1 MIDLDFRKKK
11 FVLNYDVTQFKVD
24 FLNDFVG
31 IHAAQFDFVY
41 IIIMM
46 VRFVKIT
53 IAIWGGKEICPNA
66 TNIYYIIFLFGMRE
80 VENLLRYN
88 NSNDNNVWYY
98 NALSL
103 I

>member
-53 IAIWGGKEICPNA
+53 IEIWGGKIYARMRRIC
-66 TNIYYIIFLFGMRE
+66 IILFSCLAWERE
-80 VENLLRYN
+80 KTFCGIIIAMIIMCGIRML
-88 NSNDNNVWYY
+88 
-98 NALSL
+98 
-103 I
+103 

>member
-1 MIDLDFRKKK
+1 MNLLAKGSSCQISRRYYYVLSLEAFEHILIDLDSRKKK

-46 VRFVKIT
+46 VRFVRL
-53 IAIWGGKEICPNA
+53 P
-66 TNIYYIIFLFGMRE
+66 
-80 VENLLRYN
+80 
-88 NSNDNNVWYY
+88 
-98 NALSL
+98 
-103 I
+103 

>member
-1 MIDLDFRKKK
+1 MIDLDSRKKK

-53 IAIWGGKEICPNA
+53 IEIWGGKKYARMRRIC
-66 TNIYYIIFLFGMRE
+66 IILFSCLAWERE
-80 VENLLRYN
+80 KTFCGIIIAMIIMCGIRML
-88 NSNDNNVWYY
+88 
-98 NALSL
+98 
-103 I
+103 